1 MIISNSFRDGIL
13 SKITFLQKQK
23 FNSIHSNYWNI
34 TDEQGIFL
42 SNLVDFKKPNSILEI
57 GTSNGF
63 SGLWLNLNLSIDS
76 SFTTVE
82 VDKTRFELAKANF
95 SEVGLKNFNC
105 VNSDAL
111 EYLSTCADKFDLL
124 FVDAGHCLYQDIL
137 DLLISSKLLFEKC
150 ILIFDN
156 VTSHSQLDGFVK
168 SCFDKFDCELIN
180 IGGGML
186 VINL

>member
-23 FNSIHSNYWNI
+23 FNSTSSNYWNI

-42 SNLVDFKKPNSILEI
+42 SNLVDFKKPKSILEI
-57 GTSNGF
+57 GTSNGY
-63 SGLWLNLNLSIDS
+63 SGLWLNLNLSSDS
-76 SFTTVE
+76 NFTTVE
-82 VDKTRFELAKANF
+82 VDKTRYELAKSNF

-105 VNSDAL
+105 VHSDAL
-111 EYLSTCADKFDLL
+111 KYLSYCSDKFDML
-124 FVDAGHCLYQDIL
+124 FVDAGHCLYRDIF
-137 DLLISSKLLFEKC
+137 DLLLSRKLLSEKC

-156 VTSHSQLDGFVK
+156 VTSHSQLDEFV
-168 SCFDKFDCELIN
+168 SNIMENYDSELIK